1 MKIRPVK
8 NRNIPCGRGDV
19 QTNIQ
24 TAMTKL
30 IVALLNFA
38 NAPKNREMEAILLDE
53 RNGFVFDYV
62 IVYTSTT

>member
-8 NRNIPCGRGDV
+8 NRDVPCGRTDV
-19 QTNIQ
+19 HANTQ

-30 IVALLNFA
+30 LVALRHFA
-38 NAPKNREMEAILLDE
+38 NASKNRKMEAILLDE
-53 RNGFVFDYV
+53 RNGFVFAYV